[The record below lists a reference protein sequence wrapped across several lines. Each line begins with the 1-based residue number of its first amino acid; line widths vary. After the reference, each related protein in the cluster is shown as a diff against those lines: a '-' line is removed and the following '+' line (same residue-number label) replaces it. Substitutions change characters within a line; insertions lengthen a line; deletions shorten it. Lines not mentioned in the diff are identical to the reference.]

1 LVRHSQA
8 QTSTPKTS
16 KEFQKVKNNRPPLS
30 MEVCQNSQGLTRHDE
45 DVPVLVAVVDPVTGG
60 AVADGEPRRLVADQ
74 LTFRIKREL

>member
-1 LVRHSQA
+1 
-8 QTSTPKTS
+8 
-16 KEFQKVKNNRPPLS
+16 